1 MGLWRRHGRT
11 WTILRKKKKEDRLEW
26 NNMFKTNTLNY
37 FFLFLKNLWKNHY
50 AIFMGLRE

>member
-11 WTILRKKKKEDRLEW
+11 WTILRKKKKEGRLEW

-37 FFLFLKNLWKNHY
+37 FFLFLKICGKTITLYLWD
-50 AIFMGLRE
+50 

>member
-11 WTILRKKKKEDRLEW
+11 WTILRKKKKEGRLEW

-37 FFLFLKNLWKNHY
+37 FFSIPKNLWKNHY